1 MKRGPSLKKMP
12 ILGTAI
18 LLLFTVN
25 AFALE
30 PAEGDILLKITG
42 QVEEFNTD
50 NKEAHFDLALLQSYP
65 VTTIRTDTPWTDGVI
80 EFEGVLLRDLLPS
93 VKSSGQKLIAEAI
106 NDYFVTIPVE
116 DVLMYDAIIAYKKD
130 GKLMSIR
137 DKGPLWI
144 IYPWR
149 DNPDL
154 KTELHHS
161 RSVWQLISLRVE

>member
-1 MKRGPSLKKMP
+1 MMHSPAIKKISSLG
-12 ILGTAI
+12 IAI
-18 LLLFTVN
+18 LFLFTVN

-42 QVEEFNTD
+42 QIEEFNTAD
-50 NKEAHFDLALLQSYP
+50 QEALFDLDILQSYP

-80 EFEGVLLRDLLPS
+80 AFEGVLLRELLSS
-93 VKSSGQKLIAEAI
+93 VKSSGKKLIAEAI
-106 NDYFVTIPVE
+106 NDYFVTIPME
-116 DVLMYDAIIAYKKD
+116 DILKHNVIVAYKKD

-161 RSVWQLISLRVE
+161 RSIWQLISLRVE

>member
-1 MKRGPSLKKMP
+1 MKRSSVIQRMTA
-12 ILGTAI
+12 LGMAI
-18 LLLFTVN
+18 LLLLPATT
-25 AFALE
+25 FAQDSVKR
-30 PAEGDILLKITG
+30 DILLRITA
-42 QVEEFNTD
+42 QVTNS
-50 NKEAHFDLALLQSYP
+50 NAHSNPAKFDLERLQSYP

-80 EFEGVLLRDLLPS
+80 EFEGVLLRDLLSS
-93 VKSSGQKLIAEAI
+93 VKFSGQKLIAEAI
-106 NDYFVTIPVE
+106 NDYFVTIPME
-116 DVLMYDAIIAYKKD
+116 DILKHDVIIAYKKD

-161 RSVWQLISLRVE
+161 RSIWQLISLHVE